1 MQRLQRLAVLCSS
14 VVAISYSLA
23 SSNPALSQTMQS
35 NQSENKPANQSV
47 PAVEILPS
55 NTTTTL
61 KNPGKDSVQL
71 LWYKNSPEAKMTIT
85 RVTMQPK
92 AVSERH
98 SHAISEQEWIVE
110 KGQGTLLLA
119 NNATR
124 EIRAGDVVRTPAG
137 AIHGVVNSGNET
149 LIYISVTT
157 PPEDF
162 SKFYSDRGS
171 AK

>member
-1 MQRLQRLAVLCSS
+1 MRSLICCLTAAVFSIPVVSGNARAQVTQSS
-14 VVAISYSLA
+14 EDEAKTKHGGAPQVEVLPSAGA
-23 SSNPALSQTMQS
+23 TALS
-35 NQSENKPANQSV
+35 
-47 PAVEILPS
+47 
-55 NTTTTL
+55 
-61 KNPGKDSVQL
+61 NPGKVSLQL
-71 LWYKNSPEAKMTIT
+71 LWHENSPNAQMTIT

-98 SHAISEQEWIVE
+98 SHAKSEQEWIVE

-124 EIRAGDVVRTPAG
+124 AIRVGDVVRTPAG
-137 AIHGVVNSGNET
+137 AVHGVVNSGNET
-149 LIYISVTT
+149 LIYLSVTT

-162 SKFYSDRGS
+162 SKFYSGRGG